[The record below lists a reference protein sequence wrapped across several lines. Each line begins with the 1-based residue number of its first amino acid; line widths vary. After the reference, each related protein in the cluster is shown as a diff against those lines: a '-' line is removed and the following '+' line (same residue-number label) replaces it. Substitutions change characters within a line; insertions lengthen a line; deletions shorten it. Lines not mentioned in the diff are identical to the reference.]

1 MRLFS
6 VLPFIANICFSKN
19 TFMNFRVSVLFFL
32 FVLPIALCAQS
43 AASATNN
50 GVKKHTT
57 KKHRRPTKPGS
68 VGDGTYNNAVT
79 AKSPSVTAAT
89 NQAFIKFTETSYNFG
104 EIKQGDTVKYD
115 FEFTNTGKS
124 ELLILEAEATCGC
137 THPSYP
143 FIPIAPG
150 ETGKI
155 GVTFNSAGKMGV
167 QRPSITVTTNGIPKT
182 IKVNLEGV
190 VR

>member
-1 MRLFS
+1 
-6 VLPFIANICFSKN
+6 
-19 TFMNFRVSVLFFL
+19 MNFRVSVLFFL
-32 FVLPIALCAQS
+32 FVLPFALCAQS
-43 AASATNN
+43 TASVTNN

-57 KKHRRPTKPGS
+57 KKHRRPTTKPAS
-68 VGDGTYNNAVT
+68 VVEGTYNNAVT
-79 AKSPSVTAAT
+79 TKSPSATVAT
-89 NQAFIKFTETSYNFG
+89 NQAFIKFTETSFNFG
-104 EIKQGDTVKYD
+104 EIKQGDTVKHD
-115 FEFTNTGKS
+115 FEFTNTGNS

-155 GVTFNSAGKMGV
+155 GITFNSAGKMGV
-167 QRPSITVTTNGIPKT
+167 QRPSITVTTNGVPK
-182 IKVNLEGV
+182 IVKVNLEGV